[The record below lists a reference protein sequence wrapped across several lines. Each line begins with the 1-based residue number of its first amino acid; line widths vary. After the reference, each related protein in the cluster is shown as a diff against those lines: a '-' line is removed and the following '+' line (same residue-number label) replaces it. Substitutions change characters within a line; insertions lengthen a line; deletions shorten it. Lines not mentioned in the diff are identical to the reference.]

1 MEYKHIL
8 NKDLRIAG
16 IHIAELTLDYIESF
30 LKQGNDG
37 SNIGTLSIYYDGNYD
52 YIVIN
57 LDRRDRDKILLFV
70 ETYMQLPDQKREEF
84 KCEAGTLSSECSVLD
99 DCISRRNSSEMIRIA
114 GEMIVQESGK
124 VRKMDLFGN
133 IRRRYKDDYFKM
145 NTAFNCGY
153 MQGIRDER
161 ARRKAAGGN
170 INDQD

>member
-1 MEYKHIL
+1 MEYNNIL
-8 NKDLRIAG
+8 NKELRIAG
-16 IHIAELTLDYIESF
+16 IHIADLTLDYIESF
-30 LKQGNDG
+30 LKQWNDG
-37 SNIGTLSIYYDGNYD
+37 SSIGTLTLYYDRAHD

-57 LDRRDRDKILLFV
+57 LDRRDHNKILSFV
-70 ETYMQLPDQKREEF
+70 EIYMQLPDQKREEY
-84 KCEAGTLSSECSVLD
+84 KSEAESLSGECSVLD

-114 GEMIVQESGK
+114 GEMIVRESGK

-161 ARRKAAGGN
+161 ARRKSAGGKHK
-170 INDQD
+170 